1 MDHGGVPNLKTAL
14 VGAGGWGINHARAL
28 HEAGQLRAVC
38 DSNAERAAECASKY
52 SVPWCDSVARLL
64 ESEFDAAVV
73 CTPTPTHEQV
83 AAELIGAG
91 KHVLVEKPVG
101 PTPGTAERLARMA
114 AKKGTL
120 LTAGYI
126 ERFNPVVRAVKDVAA
141 NGSRGQLFVLE
152 FHRQNRRPERD
163 GDVGIIHDAAV
174 HDIDTAIWLFGR
186 PPQVV
191 FARAGSTG
199 GGREDFASVMLGFG
213 SERVAVIS
221 ANWITPVRMRR
232 FDAVFT
238 EAVISADYITQEI
251 SAQGAAAPAVE
262 KREPLMEELRN
273 FEESAKDRSKLIVGP
288 DEAAAVSRVA
298 EAAVVSAEQGVPVY
312 MEP

>member
-1 MDHGGVPNLKTAL
+1 MKTAL
-14 VGAGGWGINHARAL
+14 VGAGGWGANHARAL
-28 HEAGQLRAVC
+28 HETGQLCAVC
-38 DSNAERAAECASKY
+38 DSDAGRAAECAGRY
-52 SVPWCDSVARLL
+52 GVPSCSSLSELL
-64 ESEFDAAVV
+64 ECEFDAAVV

-83 AAELIGAG
+83 AGQLIGAG

-101 PTPGTAERLARMA
+101 QDPGTAERLARMA
-114 AKKGTL
+114 AKEKTL
-120 LTAGYI
+120 LTAGYV
-126 ERFNPVVRAVKDVAA
+126 ERFNPAVRAVKGMAEG
-141 NGSRGQLFVLE
+141 GSAGQLFVLE

-163 GDVGIIHDAAV
+163 GDVGIIRDAAV

-186 PPQVV
+186 QPEVV

-199 GGREDFASVMLGFG
+199 GKREDFASVMLGFG

-238 EAVISADYITQEI
+238 EAVVSADFLTQEI
-251 SAQGAAAPAVE
+251 SAQGAEAPAVE
-262 KREPLMEELRN
+262 KREPLKEELLN
-273 FEESAKDRSKLIVGP
+273 FAESAGDASKLIVKP
-288 DEAAAVSRVA
+288 REAAGVSRVA